1 MRVNRTLAK
10 LNKSKVEDDDFVD
23 LPPDKLVDFIWELT
37 CELWS
42 LRYDS
47 DVERRL
53 QRNIANLYRQ

>member
-10 LNKSKVEDDDFVD
+10 LNKLKVEDDDFVD

-42 LRYDS
+42 LRPDS

-53 QRNIANLYRQ
+53 QRNITNLYRQ

>member
-10 LNKSKVEDDDFVD
+10 IKKLNVEDDDFVD
-23 LPPDKLVDFIWELT
+23 LPPDKLIDFIWELT

-42 LRYDS
+42 LRSDS